1 MSIVITGFRVSD
13 RIHGSS
19 DTTPYLADNRNSRPT
34 IEVDFRVENF
44 VLATTNDPDTG
55 IILEKNPPI
64 EKINTFPSIRHLYT
78 NKTDGFANFKV
89 GDELTLVNVAPN
101 PTEVKTIVEI
111 ISPNL
116 ILVDSDFGGA
126 GIMAATSVAYIS
138 DSITSAEYYYGLVD
152 NDGSASFV
160 SPIDGDIQR
169 GAINNILNTNTA
181 YQFAQLKGQK
191 SWQFGSIEVK
201 GDNAGTGGETGV
213 SQAFTIKH
221 ETIIS
226 PLMLV
231 DQYDDIKAGIKT
243 DEYIG
248 GNSPKYV
255 FEVRASTELNDPSEI
270 LIAESSE
277 ILGNVGGF
285 GENLNGGEPLY
296 SLENLQYKRLDDTI
310 NSSLELTSNETKI
323 QFDLVNTENAPFSSS
338 NTKFIAGFNYAPADQ
353 DQYRNNALANSNT
366 MGYNF
371 LFDDVVSTLGQASG
385 TPEQDGTD
393 QSIIK
398 SLVITFVNA
407 TRVSVEIRIEI
418 AAAALARIAANP
430 TQRFMM
436 YIETANHTLTRA
448 NSDKE
453 QILIDANDFYI
464 DNSDP
469 NLFLITQ
476 RFLEHP
482 FSDLD
487 TESTEFPDARIV
499 DDLLGFANISFDRNT
514 RESDD
519 IIFTGISGQVIAQKN
534 TGASFILDSR
544 TFGLSNLKIVTDPTY
559 GGVPNP
565 DINSDRGFKTPA
577 DDNRANIKFY
587 RRYASDAAGFFEYR
601 FQFPFI
607 IRWEDFV
614 SLPTAND
621 DMFDPTEPNDG
632 LNQDWPRIDTFA
644 DWIINYR
651 TSISITKNGNPLT
664 YTTDKRVW
672 TYTYDEGLEWSGNV
686 LRTYDE
692 NDNLIA
698 SSGSPVVIKYADG
711 RVEAE
716 FNFVGATTPSI
727 SDLVIVLKIDVFEE
741 GTFKGTYWL
750 SSAYDAH
757 PSTWWYSVDSSNR
770 VVITNPSANKFIGEA
785 KLSGAK
791 LPKKPRFK
799 ITPRIYDIREAEP
812 PGPPDVPKLMEDGT
826 PKLMDGSS
834 DFKLME

>member
-89 GDELTLVNVAPN
+89 GDELTLVNTFPN

-111 ISPNL
+111 ISSNL
-116 ILVDSDFGGA
+116 ILVDSDFVSA
-126 GIMAATSVAYIS
+126 GIMGATSVAYIS

-152 NDGSASFV
+152 NDGSTSFV

-231 DQYDDIKAGIKT
+231 DQYDDIKAGIQT

-323 QFDLVNTENAPFSSS
+323 QFDLVNTENSPFSDG

-353 DQYRNNALANSNT
+353 DQYRNNALANAQT

-371 LFDDVVSTLGQASG
+371 LFDDVVSTLGAASG

-398 SLVITFVNA
+398 SLIVTFVDA

-587 RRYASDAAGFFEYR
+587 RRYASDAAGVFEYR

-607 IRWEDFV
+607 IRWEGFV

-741 GTFKGTYWL
+741 GTFKGTYWI

>member
-1 MSIVITGFRVSD
+1 MSIIITGFRVSD
-13 RIHGSS
+13 RIYGPS
-19 DTTPYLADNRNSRPT
+19 DTTPYLADNRNSRPL

-44 VLATTNDPDTG
+44 VLATTNDPDDG

-78 NKTDGFANFKV
+78 NKTDGFADFKV

-111 ISPNL
+111 ISTNL
-116 ILVDSDFGGA
+116 ILVDSDFTGA
-126 GIMAATSVAYIS
+126 GIMGATSVAYIS
-138 DSITSAEYYYGLVD
+138 DAISAAEFSFGLVD
-152 NDGSASFV
+152 NDASISFI
-160 SPIDGDIQR
+160 SPVDGDTQR
-169 GAINNILNTNTA
+169 AAITGILNSNTA

-221 ETIIS
+221 NAIIS

-231 DQYDDIKAGIKT
+231 DQYDDIKAGIQT

-255 FEVRASTELNDPSEI
+255 FEVRASTELNDPSQT

-285 GENLNGGEPLY
+285 GENLNGGEPFY
-296 SLENLQYKRLDDTI
+296 SVENLQYKRLDDTI
-310 NSSLELTSNETKI
+310 NTSLELTATETKI
-323 QFDLVNTENAPFSSS
+323 QFDLVNTENSPFSDG
-338 NTKFIAGFNYAPADQ
+338 NTKFILGFNYAPADKA
-353 DQYRNNALANSNT
+353 QYRDNALANSNT
-366 MGYNF
+366 MDYNF
-371 LFDDVVSTLGQASG
+371 LFDDVVSTLGAASG
-385 TPEQDGTD
+385 TPEKDGTD
-393 QSIIK
+393 ESIIK
-398 SLVITFVNA
+398 SLIVTFVDA

-418 AAAALARIAANP
+418 ASAALARIAANP

-436 YIETANHTLTRA
+436 YIETGNHTLTRA

-453 QILIDANDFYI
+453 QTLIDANDFFI

-469 NLFLITQ
+469 TMFEINQYFLT
-476 RFLEHP
+476 HP

-487 TESTEFPDARIV
+487 TEAVQFPDGRIV
-499 DDLLGFANISFDRNT
+499 DDLLGFSNISFDKNT
-514 RESDD
+514 RETDE
-519 IIFTGISGQVIAQKN
+519 IIFTGVSGQLIARKS
-534 TGASFILDSR
+534 TGASFVLDSR
-544 TFGLSNLKIVTDPTY
+544 TFELSNIKIIENATF
-559 GGVPNP
+559 GGIPNP
-565 DINSDRGFKTPA
+565 NINTDRGFKTPA
-577 DDNRANIKFY
+577 DENRANIKFF
-587 RRYASDAAGFFEYR
+587 RRYAEDSAGFFEYR
-601 FQFPFI
+601 FQYPFI

-621 DMFDPTEPNDG
+621 EMFDPDEANDG
-632 LNQDWPRIDTFA
+632 LNQNWIRIDTFS
-644 DWIINYR
+644 DWNIYFR
-651 TSISITKNGNPLT
+651 TTLSATKNGNPLT
-664 YTTDKRVW
+664 YYSDSLVL
-672 TYTYDEGLEWSGNV
+672 TYDYDEGPEWSGNV

-711 RVEAE
+711 RIEAE
-716 FNFVGATTPSI
+716 FNFVGATNPSI

-770 VVITNPSANKFIGEA
+770 VVITNPSTNKFIGED

-791 LPKKPRFK
+791 LPNKPQFK
-799 ITPRIYDIREAEP
+799 ITPRIYDTRAAEP

-826 PKLMDGSS
+826 PKIMDGSTN
-834 DFKLME
+834 FKLME

>member
-13 RIHGSS
+13 RIHGTS

-55 IILEKNPPI
+55 IILQKNPPI

-152 NDGSASFV
+152 NDGSTSFV

-296 SLENLQYKRLDDTI
+296 SIENLQYKRLDDTI

-353 DQYRNNALANSNT
+353 DQYRNNALANANT

-398 SLVITFVNA
+398 SLIVTFVDA

-577 DDNRANIKFY
+577 DDNRGNIKFY
-587 RRYASDAAGFFEYR
+587 RRYASDSAGFFEYR

-607 IRWEDFV
+607 IRWEGFV

-770 VVITNPSANKFIGEA
+770 VVITNPSSNKFIGEA

>member
-89 GDELTLVNVAPN
+89 GDELTLVNVSPN

-126 GIMAATSVAYIS
+126 GIMGATSVAYIS

-353 DQYRNNALANSNT
+353 DQYRNNALANANT

-371 LFDDVVSTLGQASG
+371 LFDDVVSTLGAASG

-398 SLVITFVNA
+398 SLIVTFVDA

-651 TSISITKNGNPLT
+651 TSVSITKNGNPLT

-692 NDNLIA
+692 NNNLIA

>member
-55 IILEKNPPI
+55 IILQKNPPI

-138 DSITSAEYYYGLVD
+138 DSITSTEYYYGLVD
-152 NDGSASFV
+152 NDGSTSFV

-323 QFDLVNTENAPFSSS
+323 QFDLVNTENSPFSDG

-353 DQYRNNALANSNT
+353 DQYRNNALANAQT

-371 LFDDVVSTLGQASG
+371 LFDDVVSTLGAASG

-398 SLVITFVNA
+398 SLIVTFVDA

-577 DDNRANIKFY
+577 DDNRGNIKFY
-587 RRYASDAAGFFEYR
+587 RRYASDSAGFFEYR

-607 IRWEDFV
+607 IRWEGFV